1 MVFVAAVQAPVFVL
15 MDDPSPVAQFDV
27 CLEKVR
33 QCRQRDPVG
42 FHLFQRFDKLLA
54 YLSVIELVHAEDDA
68 SFAGKRC
75 RNLFAVYQP
84 KGTRNAF
91 LNEKGG
97 FAIGICFIN

>member
-54 YLSVIELVHAEDDA
+54 YLSPANDVVTSSPSTSQKERVMPFSMKKAAL
-68 SFAGKRC
+68 
-75 RNLFAVYQP
+75 L
-84 KGTRNAF
+84 
-91 LNEKGG
+91 
-97 FAIGICFIN
+97 